1 MLVLFLIVG
10 AQNVCLPLFDF
21 LFSDKSIMS
30 KIILLFIIHLGGILS
45 NGRMNF
51 LNSLLQCLTVVT

>member
-10 AQNVCLPLFDF
+10 AQNVRLPLFDF

-30 KIILLFIIHLGGILS
+30 KIILLFIIYLGGILS